1 MMKKLLGAVAIA
13 SIVSIPTASADVAGF
28 EVGGYQWTPD
38 YTGTLASDSATV
50 EGTDIDIQNDLGFTD
65 DSHNILWASLEHPVP
80 FMPNIKIVSS
90 DLGTAASSTLT
101 RELTFGGETY
111 PVSEDVST
119 TFDMSNTEFTFYYE
133 VLDNWINLDL
143 GLTLRKYDGEV
154 RLVSDPAGSNLNE
167 FEELDFTIPLFYL
180 KGRVDLPLTG
190 FFVDGQ
196 INIISYDDDEVS
208 DTEFSVGYESDIGLG
223 AKAGY
228 RTFTLEVLEDTFSGD
243 LEFDGAYI
251 SVFYHF

>member
-1 MMKKLLGAVAIA
+1 MKKLLGAVAIA

-38 YTGTLASDSATV
+38 YKGTFASDSATV
-50 EGTDIDIQNDLGFTD
+50 VGTDIDIQNDLGFTD
-65 DSHNILWASLEHPVP
+65 ESHNIIWASLEHPVP

-90 DLGTAASSTLT
+90 DLANAASSTLT
-101 RELTFGGETY
+101 RELSFGGETY
-111 PVSEDVST
+111 AVNEDVST

-133 VLDNWINLDL
+133 VLDNWLNLDL

-154 RLVSDPAGSNLNE
+154 RLITDPSGSNLNE

-208 DTEFSVGYESDIGLG
+208 DTEFSLGYESDFGLG